1 MLLDLPRYC
10 VEAQLLVL
18 PERLLG
24 KRCGFNSPP
33 LDFNRR
39 LLLQF
44 RGSAITSDV
53 ELLPYRELDDALV

>member
-1 MLLDLPRYC
+1 MRVMIRHGDI
-10 VEAQLLVL
+10 VGASGE
-18 PERLLG
+18 
-24 KRCGFNSPP
+24 RCGFNSPP